1 MARAIPK
8 QTRTPAD
15 ELRELL
21 DASYKTAVH
30 SRSASAEEL
39 RQLLLDLDRIESL
52 LPELEAQGA
61 DLRPE
66 RTRWQEV
73 QGAVRRHAKH
83 VLSGLQALGGLKA
96 LRQSLPAPPDRN
108 ERWWWWLDETLA
120 ARRRKRLRATLATI
134 AGIAFL
140 LVGGFYAFNHLFPVD
155 ENVSAAYDHKIKAE
169 DFVAMGDLQSAVS
182 ELEAAY
188 AYTPD
193 DPDVL
198 TFLAV
203 LYDLT
208 GQAEKA
214 EPLLKKLHQEHPP
227 GAVLS
232 SLAQSYA
239 MAGHTDKA
247 LDLALQAIAAAPDDP
262 QGYLVAAM
270 AFEAQGDNQ
279 QAITYYQQAA
289 EKANA
294 SGEYQVEAFA
304 KVRLATLLQMPP
316 R

>member
-1 MARAIPK
+1 MARAIQR

-15 ELRELL
+15 ELRDLL

-30 SRSASAEEL
+30 SRSASTKEL
-39 RQLLLDLDRIESL
+39 RQLLLNLDRIDVL
-52 LPELEAQGA
+52 LPELEAQGV

-73 QGAVRRHAKH
+73 QGAVKRHARN
-83 VLSGLQALGGLKA
+83 VLAGLRPVGGLKA
-96 LRQSLPAPPDRN
+96 CRQSLPDTPDRDR
-108 ERWWWWLDETLA
+108 RWWWWLDESLA
-120 ARRRKRLRATLATI
+120 ARRRKRVRATLATI
-134 AGIAFL
+134 AGIVLL
-140 LVGGFYAFNHLFPVD
+140 LVGGFYAFNQLFPVD
-155 ENVSAAYDHKIKAE
+155 ENISAAYDHKINAE
-169 DFVAMGDLQSAVS
+169 EFVAAGDLQSAVR

-188 AYTPD
+188 TYTPD
-193 DPDVL
+193 DPDIL
-198 TFLAV
+198 TFLAA

-208 GQAEKA
+208 GQPQKA
-214 EPLLKKLHQEHPP
+214 EPLLDQLYKEQPP
-227 GAVLS
+227 GDVLS

-239 MAGHTDKA
+239 MAGHLNKA
-247 LDLALQAIAAAPDDP
+247 LELAKQAIAEAPEKP

-270 AFEAQGDNQ
+270 AYEAQGKNQ
-279 QAITYYQQAA
+279 QAIAYYQEAA

-304 KVRLATLLQMPP
+304 KVRLATLLQLPP